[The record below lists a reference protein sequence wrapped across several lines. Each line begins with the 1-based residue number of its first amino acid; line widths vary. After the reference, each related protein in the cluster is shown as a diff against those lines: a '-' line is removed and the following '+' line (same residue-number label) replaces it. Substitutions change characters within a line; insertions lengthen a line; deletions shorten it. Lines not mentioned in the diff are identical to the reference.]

1 MAKSAAAAKPAAGRS
16 GGGLGVK
23 FAVLALL
30 AGALVALPL
39 CLIALPGMVPT
50 AAAFLI
56 DRRQPRYLGYAVAVM
71 NFSGVMPFLVIVA
84 KSGMTLTGA
93 AQKLA
98 DPFTWL
104 IMYGAAAGGW
114 LIYSAMIPL
123 AKICVEAQA
132 GQRRR
137 QLESA
142 AKAIRQEWGEEVAGK
157 KKD

>member
-16 GGGLGVK
+16 GGLGTK
-23 FAVLALL
+23 FAVLSLL
-30 AGALVALPL
+30 AAALVALPF

-50 AAAFLI
+50 FAAFMV

-71 NFSGVMPFLVIVA
+71 NFSGVAPFLFIIA
-84 KSGMTLTGA
+84 KTGMTLTNA

-98 DPFTWL
+98 DPLTWL
-104 IMYGAAAGGW
+104 VMYGAAGGGW
-114 LIYSAMIPL
+114 MIYSAMIPL
-123 AKICVEAQA
+123 ARICIEAQS

-142 AKAIRQEWGEEVAGK
+142 AKAIRQEWGEDVAGSK
-157 KKD
+157 KG

>member
-1 MAKSAAAAKPAAGRS
+1 MAKSAASAKPAAGRS
-16 GGGLGVK
+16 GGLGVK
-23 FAVLALL
+23 FAVLSLL
-30 AGALVALPL
+30 GAALVALPL
-39 CLIALPGMVPT
+39 CLIAVPGMVPT

-71 NFSGVMPFLVIVA
+71 NFSGVLPFLLIVA

-98 DPFTWL
+98 DPLTWL

-123 AKICVEAQA
+123 AKICVETQA

-142 AKAIRQEWGEEVAGK
+142 AKALRQEWGEDVAGK
-157 KKD
+157 KKE